1 MKPFLAPLLLASLI
15 PALWFTSSAHAG
27 EAEIRAAIAASFPG
41 TRIVSIAKSPLNG
54 ISEVV
59 VDGDQGPVVVY
70 ADDKGQHVLIGDL
83 LNLRDK
89 RNLTRERMDKLLE
102 VKWDSLPLNN
112 AIKLVKGNGKRQ
124 FAVFSDPDCPF
135 CKKADVE
142 FDKLDNVTIHIF
154 PYPLPMHPDAPRK
167 SRLVWCSKDRAKAW
181 QDMML
186 RNKLPTGKDDCKNP
200 IEDNLALGTRLRID
214 GTPAMIFPNG
224 KRIPGYVDAAR
235 LEAMLDA
242 AQVAAK

>member
-1 MKPFLAPLLLASLI
+1 MKSFRAPLLLASLI
-15 PALWFTSSAHAG
+15 PALLFTAPAHAD
-27 EAEIRAAIAASFPG
+27 EAKIRASIGANFPG
-41 TRIVSIAKSPLNG
+41 TQIVSVTKAPLQG
-54 ISEVV
+54 LFEVV

-70 ADDKGQHVLIGDL
+70 ADEQGQHVLIGDL
-83 LNLRDK
+83 LNLASK

-135 CKKADVE
+135 CRKAE
-142 FDKLDNVTIHIF
+142 AEIDKLDNVTVYIF

-186 RNKLPTGKDDCKNP
+186 RGKMPTGRDDCKNP

-224 KRIPGYVDAAR
+224 KRIPGYVEAAR
-235 LEAMLDA
+235 LEAMLA
-242 AQVAAK
+242 SSQVVTK